1 LIWLNNVVI
10 PYYESGLRLELP
22 AGQHFRFAD
31 LAPYKALSGQ
41 NLKEMD
47 FAWVHAGQLF
57 LLEVRSYSQVTT
69 TLTGADFVP
78 VKGQPAP
85 HRFQALIDKITDS
98 TLMLLAAWA
107 GSAWG
112 QQIKAELPV
121 SAQSVMPLKLVI
133 AVELPSALTMHLPGL
148 RDSLNARL
156 QGRVGV
162 VDVPRVVLMD
172 YARLISDPAFNGM
185 VTAHP

>member
-1 LIWLNNVVI
+1 MAV
-10 PYYESGLRLELP
+10 YHESGLRLDLP

-31 LAPYKALSGQ
+31 LAPYKVLSGQ
-41 NLKEMD
+41 SLKEMD
-47 FAWVHAGQLF
+47 FAWVHAGKLF
-57 LLEVRSYSQVTT
+57 LLEVRSYSQITT
-69 TLTGADFVP
+69 TLTGADFLP
-78 VKGQPAP
+78 VKGQPVP
-85 HRFQALIDKITDS
+85 YRFQALIDKVTDS

-112 QQIKAELPV
+112 QQLKATLPAP
-121 SAQSVMPLKLVI
+121 AQLVMPVKLVI
-133 AVELPSALTMHLPGL
+133 AVELPPALTMHLQGL

-156 QGRVGV
+156 QGRIGVG
-162 VDVPRVVLMD
+162 DVRRVVLID